1 MNEKVAFIWDIDGV
15 VVDSPHEDAWRI
27 TAAKEPYLVK
37 TMDSDFYFNYVAS
50 RPRYEGGNN
59 ILEMN
64 NVYERLGVKT
74 GEQKKIIL
82 ERYCSEKNRLIKDLI
97 EAGEFKLFPDA
108 VLILW
113 EARSKGILQAAA
125 SASKNARDML
135 TRVTKDRL
143 INELGPAFNAMDER
157 DTLYTMFNV
166 DVCGIDLEGK
176 KNILEFASARIKEL
190 LPGEK
195 LRFVVFEDTSSGIE
209 AAKSLGF
216 DAVGVWRIGQEEA
229 LRRAGADF
237 VVRDLRTADIYK
249 FIGLV

>member
-27 TAAKEPYLVK
+27 TAAKEPYLVQ

-59 ILEMN
+59 ILELN
-64 NVYERLGVKT
+64 NVYDRLGAKT

-97 EAGEFKLFPDA
+97 EAGKFKLFPDA
-108 VLILW
+108 VSLLW
-113 EARSKGILQAAA
+113 EAKSKGILQAAA
-125 SASKNARDML
+125 SASKNAKDML
-135 TRVTKDRL
+135 ISVTKDRL
-143 INELGPAFNAMDER
+143 INELGSAFNSMGEGE
-157 DTLYTMFNV
+157 TLYTLFNV
-166 DVCGIDLEGK
+166 DVCGTDLEGK
-176 KNILEFASARIKEL
+176 KNILEFASIRIKEL

-195 LRFVVFEDTSSGIE
+195 LRFMVFEDASSGIE

-216 DAVGVWRIGQEEA
+216 DAIGVWRIGQEEA

-237 VVRDLRTADIYK
+237 VIRDLRTVDLYK
-249 FIGLV
+249 YVGLL